1 MNTLRHFFT
10 VLAWGL
16 SATVLAD
23 SLPASVVHSRPAQL
37 RLSHEIV
44 SLSVGEDM
52 GLSGVSYLVNATPST
67 YLGLSA
73 YGATSGGRG
82 GFFTGG
88 GTAGMGTRWG
98 RATLDAGLFVGG
110 GGGGAAPQGGG
121 LMLRPHLGIG
131 YDLGGYQWGLGASW
145 VKFPNGA
152 IDSKQA
158 FVSLGVP
165 FEVLYADRSRA
176 WASLENATGWD
187 EHPARLKATA
197 ARYRADA
204 GALTTSGQRQ
214 ADFDTIGFAYERK
227 LGEGGWFAEVETA
240 GARAGSSDGYAEV
253 LAGGG
258 WGVTIPVTRTQ
269 LKLALALGAAGGGS
283 IDTQGGGIAR
293 AKLTLHQ
300 PLSERAGI
308 GINLGK
314 LTSAGSFGADYLGMD
329 LTYRLGEVTR
339 GRSTPRSLYLQ
350 PWDIGFSHQHYAKAQ
365 RKSGSPQD
373 LDLVG
378 IKIARPLDDRFYLT
392 GQAYGAYAG
401 EAGGYAVG
409 LMGLGAEWPL
419 GQRWRVSLEG
429 LAGAGGGGG
438 VASGGGA
445 LWQTQAGLA
454 YQLTR
459 ASHLQM
465 EVGKVTAPSGNLN
478 VTLFNLNWVYRFARP
493 EARYAGL

>member
-1 MNTLRHFFT
+1 M
-10 VLAWGL
+10 
-16 SATVLAD
+16 
-23 SLPASVVHSRPAQL
+23 VHSRPAQL

-44 SLSVGEDM
+44 NLSTAEDM
-52 GLSGVSYLVNATPST
+52 GLSGVGYLVNATPST

-88 GTAGMGTRWG
+88 ATVGTGARWG
-98 RATLDAGLFVGG
+98 RTTLDAGLFVGG

-121 LMLRPHLGIG
+121 LMIRPHVGIG
-131 YDLGGYQWGLGASW
+131 YDLGGYQWSLGASW
-145 VKFPNGA
+145 VKFPNGS

-158 FVSLGVP
+158 FVSLGIP

-176 WASLENATGWD
+176 WAHLESTAGWD
-187 EHPARLKATA
+187 ERPAQLKATT
-197 ARYRADA
+197 ARYRADS

-227 LGEGGWFAEVETA
+227 LGEGGWFAELETA
-240 GARAGSSDGYAEV
+240 GARTGGSDGYAEV

-258 WGVTIPVTRTQ
+258 WGVTLPATRTQ

-283 IDTQGGGIAR
+283 VDTQGGGIAR
-293 AKLTLHQ
+293 AKLTVRQ
-300 PLSERAGI
+300 PVGSRAGI
-308 GINLGK
+308 ALNLGK
-314 LTSAGSFGADYLGMD
+314 LTSAGGFGADYLGID

-339 GRSTPRSLYLQ
+339 GNATPRALYLQ

-365 RKSGSPQD
+365 RKSGPGQAM
-373 LDLVG
+373 DLVG
-378 IKIARPLDDRFYLT
+378 IKIARSLDDHLYFT

-409 LMGLGAEWPL
+409 LMGLGAEWSL
-419 GQRWRVSLEG
+419 AARWNVSLEG

-445 LWQTQAGLA
+445 LWQAQAGLA
-454 YQLTR
+454 YRLTR

-465 EVGKVTAPSGNLN
+465 EIGKVTAPSGNLN
-478 VTLFNLNWVYRFARP
+478 ATLFNLNWVYRFTRP
-493 EARYAGL
+493 EAGMGTGYASR

>member
-1 MNTLRHFFT
+1 MAP
-10 VLAWGL
+10 VLGL

-23 SLPASVVHSRPAQL
+23 GLPFALVHSRPAQL

-44 SLSVGEDM
+44 KLPRGEDM
-52 GLSGVSYLVNATPST
+52 GLSGVGYLVNATPAT

-88 GTAGMGTRWG
+88 VTAGTGARWG
-98 RATLDAGLFVGG
+98 RTTLDAGLFVGG

-121 LMLRPHLGIG
+121 LMIRPHLGIG

-145 VKFPNGA
+145 VKFPNGG

-176 WASLENATGWD
+176 WAHLENAAGWD
-187 EHPARLKATA
+187 EQAAQLKATTG
-197 ARYRADA
+197 RYRADS
-204 GALTTSGQRQ
+204 GALTTGGRRQ
-214 ADFDTIGFAYERK
+214 ADFGTIGFAYERK
-227 LGEGGWFAEVETA
+227 LGEGGWFAVLETA
-240 GARAGSSDGYAEV
+240 GARDGSSDGYAEV

-258 WGVTIPVTRTQ
+258 WGVTLPATRTQ

-283 IDTQGGGIAR
+283 VDTQGGGIAR
-293 AKLTLHQ
+293 AKLTVHQ
-300 PLSERAGI
+300 PFGNRAGI
-308 GINLGK
+308 GLNLGK
-314 LTSAGSFGADYLGMD
+314 LTSAGRFGADYLGID

-339 GRSTPRSLYLQ
+339 GNATPRSLYLQ
-350 PWDIGFSHQHYAKAQ
+350 PWNIGFSQQHYAKAQ
-365 RKSGSPQD
+365 RKSGPGQD

-378 IKIARPLDDRFYLT
+378 VKISRPLDDHFYLT
-392 GQAYGAYAG
+392 AQAYGAYAG

-419 GQRWRVSLEG
+419 ASRWRVSLEA

-445 LWQTQAGLA
+445 LWQAQAGLA

-465 EVGKVTAPSGNLN
+465 EIGKVTAPSGNLN
-478 VTLFNLNWVYRFARP
+478 ATLLNLNWVYRFARP
-493 EARYAGL
+493 EVGVGTGYVNR

>member
-1 MNTLRHFFT
+1 MNTLRHLLT
-10 VLAWGL
+10 TLALGL
-16 SATVLAD
+16 PATTLAD
-23 SLPASVVHSRPAQL
+23 ALPFSVVQSRPAQL

-44 SLSVGEDM
+44 SLSTGEDM
-52 GLSGVSYLVNATPST
+52 GLSGVGYLVNTTPAT
-67 YLGLSA
+67 YLGLST

-88 GTAGMGTRWG
+88 ATAGTGARWG
-98 RATLDAGLFVGG
+98 RTTLDAGLFVGG

-121 LMLRPHLGIG
+121 LMLRPHVSLG

-158 FVSLGVP
+158 FVSLGIP
-165 FEVLYADRSRA
+165 FEVLYADPGRA
-176 WASLENATGWD
+176 WARLEGTSGWD
-187 EHPARLKATA
+187 EHAARIKATT
-197 ARYRADA
+197 ARYRVDA
-204 GALTTSGQRQ
+204 GTLTTGAQPQ
-214 ADFDTIGFAYERK
+214 ANFDTIGFAYERT
-227 LGEGGWFAEVETA
+227 LGDEGWFVEVETA
-240 GARAGSSDGYAEV
+240 GARAGRSDGYAEV

-258 WGVTIPVTRTQ
+258 WGTMLPVTGTQ
-269 LKLALALGAAGGGS
+269 LRLSLALGAAGGGAV
-283 IDTQGGGIAR
+283 DTAGGGIAR

-300 PLSERAGI
+300 PLGDRAGI
-308 GINLGK
+308 GLNLGK
-314 LTSAGSFGADYLGMD
+314 LTSAGRFGTDYLGME
-329 LTYRLGEVTR
+329 LSYRLGEVTR
-339 GRSTPRSLYLQ
+339 GKATPRALYLQ
-350 PWDIGFSHQHYAKAQ
+350 PWDVAFSHQHYARAQ
-365 RKSGSPQD
+365 RKSGPGQD

-378 IKIARPLDDRFYLT
+378 IKLVRPLDERIYLT

-419 GQRWRVSLEG
+419 AARWRMNLEG

-445 LWQTQAGLA
+445 LWQAQAGVS

-459 ASHLQM
+459 SSHLQI
-465 EVGKVTAPSGNLN
+465 EVGQVMAPNGNLDAS
-478 VTLFNLNWVYRFARP
+478 LFNLNWVYRFARP
-493 EARYAGL
+493 EVRWDSL